1 MATFTCDYGA
11 RFYDAEIGRW
21 NVIDPQAEKYR
32 IFSPYVYTNNNPIN
46 FIDPDWNAFPILY
59 Q

>member
-1 MATFTCDYGA
+1 M
-11 RFYDAEIGRW
+11 GRW